1 MHLDTRAFFIVL
13 HDTPD
18 GRERAVTLHRNF
30 EAALA
35 GWTVGSRLSP
45 IWRLRADPKSAPPD
59 VAFSDCRLTFIG
71 PVRPARPTS
80 EIKNIDKALSVWS
93 TLGCFNLI
101 VHTARD
107 AAGEALAAETIAWAE
122 AQGVAYEQ
130 WTLEAGTIAAVDQ
143 RILPRRQS
151 AVLAS
156 LLTYDEDHQHPTVR
170 TSYQENLVATAMSLA
185 RAAAVYPPIYDE
197 IEKAA
202 ASIGE
207 IMKRFAAK
215 ELTLLEMQS
224 RLQTMNAALSRF
236 SSQAFSGIPPIR
248 ATECHFWIHS
258 LLGTGSANLALAS
271 MVASI
276 QHVLGNALIPER
288 LCLLSEVTKGTPTAT
303 DLTGDAK
310 LLDFDILDAVEPP
323 ADAANIVPLIT
334 YFSGRDGF
342 SSHVQTLSA
351 PLTTLAECNS
361 LRSNL
366 LTVTHEISHIFVQ
379 SALAVLSPT
388 PGDTKDFKWANHLLE
403 PGAQATNM
411 LEAARQLFLEAI
423 VSMAIEDRPGAR
435 PYGKKELS
443 AELPGIVER
452 SRLEVQEILVHTFD
466 FLYFHQGD
474 PDYYVSNIWHS
485 WCAIPGIA
493 DRIPEYLMRTLCA
506 VSSALLTEKPSTRF
520 QAALRGTKEILTKI
534 EPDIGLEQN
543 YVCLVL
549 KYIKRIEGDAAL
561 LERVQKQY
569 FVRMR
574 LVRVV
579 RIFLFSDKLV
589 ARLFHDPH
597 IGGGEG
603 YKQKKSLQYDAN
615 PIGNALQFLRINLKA
630 NPSEAES
637 MWILHSLA
645 FDATP
650 SPLDAA

>member
-1 MHLDTRAFFIVL
+1 MHLDTRASFVAL

-18 GRERAVTLHRNF
+18 GRERAVSLHPNF
-30 EAALA
+30 EAALS

-45 IWRLRADPKSAPPD
+45 IWRLLADAKVAAPA
-59 VAFSDCRLTFIG
+59 VEFGDCKLTFIG
-71 PVRPARPTS
+71 PVRPARPIT
-80 EIKNIDKALSVWS
+80 EIKGIDQAVSIWA

-101 VHTARD
+101 IHTAQD
-107 AAGEALAAETIAWAE
+107 DIGDALAADTIAWAQAE
-122 AQGVAYEQ
+122 GVAFEQ
-130 WTLEAGTIAAVDQ
+130 WTLNASEIGNVEQ
-143 RILPRRQS
+143 HVLPRRES
-151 AVLAS
+151 KVLAE
-156 LLTYDEDHQHPTVR
+156 LLAYSEDHKHPAVR
-170 TSYQENLVATAMSLA
+170 TSYQENLVATATSLA
-185 RAAAVYPPIYDE
+185 RAAAVYPPIFDE
-197 IEKAA
+197 IEQAA

-207 IMKRFAAK
+207 IMKLFAAK
-215 ELTLLEMQS
+215 EMTLLEMQS

-248 ATECHFWIHS
+248 GTECHFWIHS

-271 MVASI
+271 VVASI
-276 QHVLGNALIPER
+276 QNVLGKALIPER
-288 LCLLSEVTKGTPTAT
+288 LKLLEEVTNGTPTTA

-310 LLDFDILDAVEPP
+310 LLDFDILDSVDLD
-323 ADAANIVPLIT
+323 ADAASIVPLIT

-388 PGDTKDFKWANHLLE
+388 PGDEADLKWATRLLE
-403 PGAQATNM
+403 PAAQAGNM
-411 LEAARQLFLEAI
+411 LDAARQLFLEAL
-423 VSMAIEDRPGAR
+423 VSMAIEDRPEAR
-435 PYGKKELS
+435 PYGRKELPR
-443 AELPGIVER
+443 ELPGIIER

-466 FLYFHQGD
+466 FLYFHQGE
-474 PDYYVSNIWHS
+474 PGYYVSNIWHS

-506 VSSALLTEKPSTRF
+506 VSSVLLHEKPDTRF
-520 QAALRGTKEILTKI
+520 RAALRDTKEILAEI
-534 EPDIGLEQN
+534 EPEIGLENN
-543 YVCLVL
+543 YVSQVL
-549 KYIKRIEGDAAL
+549 SYIERMENDAAL
-561 LERVQKQY
+561 MGRVERQY
-569 FVRMR
+569 FVRTR
-574 LVRVV
+574 LARVV
-579 RIFLFSDKLV
+579 RIFLFSDKV
-589 ARLFHDPH
+589 AARLFHDPH

-603 YKQKKSLQYDAN
+603 YRQKRPLQYDGN

-637 MWILHSLA
+637 MWILHALA
-645 FDATP
+645 FDAIP